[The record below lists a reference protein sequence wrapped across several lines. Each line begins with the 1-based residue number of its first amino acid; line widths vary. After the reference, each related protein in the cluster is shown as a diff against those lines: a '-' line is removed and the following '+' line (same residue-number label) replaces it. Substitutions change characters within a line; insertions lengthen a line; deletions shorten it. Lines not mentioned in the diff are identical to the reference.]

1 MFGKLAGERRR
12 EKIAEADAEQR
23 RVVEAQE
30 TEALQRQRQQMFD
43 QEVTSIVG
51 RFLQDA
57 QPALA
62 AEGYF
67 IQLTPGRDH
76 DGRRGFGYR
85 LHAKNGDGI
94 RSASLFFSLDGKGN
108 IRIEVDGTLDVP
120 IEMGGRSNKWL
131 TVPLGTLGM
140 PHVEAAFTSYVK
152 AMLAPAT
159 LEGKPSRAR
168 PRPKLQ
174 QGDRPSPREP
184 HSWMAS

>member
-1 MFGKLAGERRR
+1 VSDAFREMFGKLAGERRR

-67 IQLTPGRDH
+67 IQPAGP
-76 DGRRGFGYR
+76 
-85 LHAKNGDGI
+85 
-94 RSASLFFSLDGKGN
+94 RS
-108 IRIEVDGTLDVP
+108 
-120 IEMGGRSNKWL
+120 
-131 TVPLGTLGM
+131 
-140 PHVEAAFTSYVK
+140 
-152 AMLAPAT
+152 
-159 LEGKPSRAR
+159 
-168 PRPKLQ
+168 
-174 QGDRPSPREP
+174 
-184 HSWMAS
+184 